1 MALAIILR
9 LGVWILVPDTRFAS
23 DEQGYVQAGSTLA
36 ETGDQDLFWPP
47 LTGWL
52 VALVKTLQ
60 PAAPLS
66 AIRLLWIAMDIGCV
80 LAVRVLA
87 RRTAVA
93 LFGSTPQRVGR
104 YTTLATAGYAVYLPA
119 ISHAQFVTSETPALL
134 QLLAGLVLL
143 TAPNAGVTTYAV
155 AGIVTGTLVLTR
167 PSLMPL
173 LILLPAA
180 ASYSSW
186 RRSGA
191 RLAAIFVVAGVL
203 PIGAVVAR
211 NWITVGEPT
220 ISHNAAYNLYIGNQD
235 LYAEDLNLFR
245 PMATPEQIEFRRQYF
260 SGELQYP
267 ALSPAEFQRE
277 GMAWIGRHPVTFVRR
292 AVGRLA
298 RVFVPKTDVLELAGG
313 ERVAGVFTP
322 AAMALLLAANLQW
335 TAILFGGIVGLVW
348 IYRAGPGP
356 GRIYLA
362 ALAGSLALCVI
373 AISKP
378 RYSFMFDPL
387 LILGVV
393 AVAMAP
399 REVFAGLTRA
409 DRRWLAAAWAFF
421 AWGWVA
427 WLIFAVS
434 SRASL

>member
-9 LGVWILVPDTRFAS
+9 LGVWALIPASRFAS
-23 DEQGYVQAGSTLA
+23 DEQGYLQAGSALA
-36 ETGDQDLFWPP
+36 ATGEQDLFWPP
-47 LTGWL
+47 FTGWL
-52 VALVKTLQ
+52 VALVKTLL

-80 LAVRVLA
+80 LAVRTLA
-87 RRTAVA
+87 QRTALAV
-93 LFGSTPQRVGR
+93 FRSTPQRVAV
-104 YTTLATAGYAVYLPA
+104 YTTLATAAYALYLPA

-134 QLLAGLVLL
+134 QLLGVLVLL
-143 TAPNAGVTTYAV
+143 TGPGLTAPRFAAAGV
-155 AGIVTGTLVLTR
+155 VTGTLVLTR
-167 PSLMPL
+167 PSLLPL
-173 LILLPAA
+173 LVLLPV
-180 ASYSSW
+180 ASVAGSW
-186 RRSGA
+186 GRGNLRA
-191 RLAAIFVVAGVL
+191 AAIFVMAGAL
-203 PIGAVVAR
+203 PIGAVMVR
-211 NWITVGEPT
+211 NWSTIGELT

-267 ALSPAEFQRE
+267 ALSPSEFQRE
-277 GMAWIGRHPVTFVRR
+277 GVAWIGRHPVTFVRR
-292 AVGRLA
+292 ALGRLA

-322 AAMALLLAANLQW
+322 AAIALLLGANLQW

-348 IYRAGPGP
+348 IYRTGPGP
-356 GRIYLA
+356 GGIYLA
-362 ALAGSLALCVI
+362 TLAGSLALCVI

-387 LILGVV
+387 LIMGLVP
-393 AVAMAP
+393 VAMAP
-399 REVFAGLTRA
+399 REVFAGLTSA
-409 DRRWLAAAWAFF
+409 DRRWLAATWVFF